1 MRKEVITFRDPKSP
15 VSEVFRTL
23 RTNIQFLN
31 SRNAL
36 KSVLVTSTSPAEG
49 KSWVTANLAVTFAQA
64 GKKVILIDCD
74 MRKGRQFSIFGVAP
88 TPGISNYLSGIDA
101 TGLDSSS
108 NILSY
113 VKQTEIENLYLIP
126 AGNVPP
132 NPSEL
137 LTSSKVIDALN
148 QLKEVCDLIIIDGTP
163 SDLVTD
169 AVILSRY
176 VDSTIIVAAYKTTKI
191 EALEKVKK
199 EIQNVGGKI
208 AGVVI
213 NKMPVSQKKYY
224 GSYYYGSV
232 NVPMVKKNNSRKIM
246 EEEIRIQK
254 EKDKQR
260 AEAIIQQN
268 RVENNSKNQKS
279 NIYDFEKDNQISNT
293 RNRNQKKYDDPE
305 EVMKQMND
313 YLSEQ
318 KKQLKKED

>member
-31 SRNAL
+31 SRNTL

-176 VDSTIIVAAYKTTKI
+176 VDSTIIVAAYKTTKV
-191 EALEKVKK
+191 ETLEKIKK

>member
-31 SRNAL
+31 SRNSL

-88 TPGISNYLSGIDA
+88 TPGISNFLSGVDA
-101 TGLDSSS
+101 TGGESSS

-113 VKQTEIENLYLIP
+113 IKETEIENLYLIP

-137 LTSSKVIDALN
+137 LTSSKVVDALK
-148 QLKEVCDLIIIDGTP
+148 QLKEVSDLIIIDGTP

-176 VDSTIIVAAYKTTKI
+176 VDTTIIVAAYKTTKI
-191 EALEKVKK
+191 ESLEKVKK

-213 NKMPVSQKKYY
+213 NKMPISQKKYY
-224 GSYYYGSV
+224 GSYYYGSI
-232 NVPMVKKNNSRKIM
+232 NTPMVRKQNSKMAM
-246 EEEIRIQK
+246 EENIRMQK
-254 EKDKQR
+254 ERDKKR
-260 AEAIIQQN
+260 AEAIIKQN
-268 RVENNSKNQKS
+268 REEQNTKNQRQS
-279 NIYDFEKDNQISNT
+279 SIYDFEKDETKET
-293 RNRNQKKYDDPE
+293 RKKSYDDPE
-305 EVMKQMND
+305 DVMKQMNN